1 MLWYLQPNHYTD
13 GLRSTEPLTLS
24 SPSVWESQTSFPAT
38 WKKTANYRLRHWETE
53 DKLEHQVQ
61 GESLTTHD
69 RPVASHGAQHRLPK
83 LLPNQS
89 GVKKNNVVKW
99 EKLSVPFSILPLMW
113 KCLTVLIKLPPL
125 QRKQISLAAAKLKVT
140 SCFLG
145 VFYPFLGLL
154 RTAALW
160 FHYNLQETVWLWDP
174 CQPPSKVTQTTQQ
187 VKTCNISAEL
197 SLMTGWP
204 RAAQVFC
211 FQRS

>member
-13 GLRSTEPLTLS
+13 GLQSTEPLTLS

-53 DKLEHQVQ
+53 NKLEHQVQ

-69 RPVASHGAQHRLPK
+69 RPVVSHGAQHRLLK

-89 GVKKNNVVKW
+89 GVKMNNAVHW

-125 QRKQISLAAAKLKVT
+125 QRKQISSAAARLKVA
-140 SCFLG
+140 SCF
-145 VFYPFLGLL
+145 VFLSSSGTFKDSGFVVSLQLTGSRLIMRSMP
-154 RTAALW
+154 AAIQS
-160 FHYNLQETVWLWDP
+160 YTEN
-174 CQPPSKVTQTTQQ
+174 
-187 VKTCNISAEL
+187 A
-197 SLMTGWP
+197 TG
-204 RAAQVFC
+204 
-211 FQRS
+211 